1 MTATAKPVPSDI
13 AIAQAAKL
21 RPIADVAG
29 EVGLGPDEILPY
41 GRYKAKISA
50 EAIARR
56 KPKGRLVLVTGINPT
71 PAGEGKS
78 TVTVGVSQALRRL
91 GKKVV
96 VCIREPSLGP
106 VFGVKGGAAGG
117 GYAQVVPM
125 DEINLHFTGD
135 FHAITSAHNL
145 LSAMLDNHLHQGNTL
160 GIDPRRITWPR
171 TMDMNDRALR
181 SMVISLG
188 GINAGPVREE
198 RFVIVPGS
206 EIMAILALATD
217 LADLEARIGRIIVG
231 LTRDRKPVTAADLKA
246 SGAMTLLLKDAILP
260 NLVQTLEGGPALVH
274 CGPFGNIA
282 HGCNSIVAT
291 KLGLSLGDLVLTEA
305 GFGADLGAEKF
316 FDIKARF
323 GRLKP
328 EAAVVV
334 ATVRALKMNG
344 GVKKDALGKED
355 VAGAEARHRES
366 RGPRQE
372 RPEIRCAGG
381 GRPQSVHLGHRR
393 GAADRARRRKGWG
406 ARAAL
411 SEVWAKGGAGGEAVA
426 REILAVLEEKKS
438 AFKPLYDAARP
449 IKEKIET
456 IAREIYGAGG
466 VDYTAAAEKNI
477 AQCESMGLGQTPV
490 CIAKTQ
496 YSFTDDP
503 AKLGR
508 PDRLP
513 ADHSRC
519 LSLGRCGFRGRPGG
533 RHHDHA
539 RPAQGSGRRI
549 HPRPARRNHRRT
561 ILMPLDFVTT
571 AGAPKAIGPYS
582 QGVIANGFLFTAGQV
597 ALDPDK
603 GELVPRRDHGTDH
616 AGTGESPGH
625 SRGRRA
631 AISPRS

>member
-1 MTATAKPVPSDI
+1 VTTVPSDI

-21 RPIADVAG
+21 RPIADVAA

-145 LSAMLDNHLHQGNTL
+145 LSAMLDNHLHQGNAL

-171 TMDMNDRALR
+171 TLDMNDRALR

-206 EIMAILALATD
+206 EIMAILALSTD
-217 LADLEARIGRIIVG
+217 LADLETRLGRIIVG

-260 NLVQTLEGGPALVH
+260 NLVQTLEGGAALVH

-282 HGCNSIVAT
+282 HGCNSIAAT
-291 KLGLSLGDLVLTEA
+291 RLGLSLGELVLTEA

-323 GRLKP
+323 GNLQP
-328 EAAVVV
+328 EVAVVV
-334 ATVRALKMNG
+334 ATVRALKMHG

-355 VAGAEARHRES
+355 VAA
-366 RGPRQE
+366 
-372 RPEIRCAGG
+372 
-381 GRPQSVHLGHRR
+381 LRR
-393 GAADRARRRKGWG
+393 GLVNLEGHVKNVQKFGVPAIVALNRFTSDTEEELKTVLEAAGGWG

-411 SEVWAKGGAGGEAVA
+411 SDVWAKGGEGGEAVA
-426 REILAVLEEKKS
+426 REILAVLDEKKA
-438 AFKPLYDAARP
+438 AFKPLYDVARP

-456 IAREIYGAGG
+456 IAREVYGAAG

-477 AQCESMGLGQTPV
+477 AQCETMGLGATPV

-496 YSFTDDP
+496 YSFSDDP

-508 PDRLP
+508 PTGYRL
-513 ADHSRC
+513 
-519 LSLGRCGFRGRPGG
+519 
-533 RHHDHA
+533 
-539 RPAQGSGRRI
+539 
-549 HPRPARRNHRRT
+549 T
-561 ILMPLDFVTT
+561 IRDAYPS
-571 AGAPKAIGPYS
+571 AGA
-582 QGVIANGFLFTAGQV
+582 GFVV
-597 ALDPDK
+597 ALAGDIMTMPGLPKVPAAESIRVLPD
-603 GELVPRRDHGTDH
+603 GTIE
-616 AGTGESPGH
+616 GLF
-625 SRGRRA
+625 
-631 AISPRS
+631 

>member
-1 MTATAKPVPSDI
+1 VTTVPSDI

-21 RPIADVAG
+21 RPIAEVAA

-50 EAIARR
+50 EAIAKRE
-56 KPKGRLVLVTGINPT
+56 PKGRLVLVTGINPT

-145 LSAMLDNHLHQGNTL
+145 LSAMLDNHLHQGNAL
-160 GIDPRRITWPR
+160 GLDPRRITWPR
-171 TMDMNDRALR
+171 TLDMNDRALR

-217 LADLEARIGRIIVG
+217 LADLETRLSRIVVG

-260 NLVQTLEGGPALVH
+260 NLVQTLEGGAALVH

-282 HGCNSIVAT
+282 HGCNSIAAT
-291 KLGLSLGDLVLTEA
+291 RLGLSLGEIVLTEA

-323 GRLKP
+323 GNLEP

-334 ATVRALKMNG
+334 ATVRALKMHG

-355 VAGAEARHRES
+355 VAALERGLVNLEAHVKNVQKFGVPAIVAVNRFTSDTEK
-366 RGPRQE
+366 E
-372 RPEIRCAGG
+372 LKT
-381 GRPQSVHLGHRR
+381 VL
-393 GAADRARRRKGWG
+393 GAAKSWG
-406 ARAAL
+406 ACAAL
-411 SEVWAKGGAGGEAVA
+411 SEVWGRGGEGGEAVA
-426 REILAVLEEKKS
+426 REILAVLAEKKA
-438 AFKPLYDAARP
+438 AFKPLYDVAKP

-477 AQCESMGLGQTPV
+477 AQCDAMGLGATPV

-496 YSFTDDP
+496 YSFSDDP
-503 AKLGR
+503 TKLGR
-508 PDRLP
+508 PTGYRL
-513 ADHSRC
+513 
-519 LSLGRCGFRGRPGG
+519 
-533 RHHDHA
+533 
-539 RPAQGSGRRI
+539 
-549 HPRPARRNHRRT
+549 T
-561 ILMPLDFVTT
+561 IRDVYPS
-571 AGAPKAIGPYS
+571 AGA
-582 QGVIANGFLFTAGQV
+582 GFVV
-597 ALDPDK
+597 ALAGDIMTMPGLPKVPAAESIRVLPD
-603 GELVPRRDHGTDH
+603 GTIE
-616 AGTGESPGH
+616 GLF
-625 SRGRRA
+625 
-631 AISPRS
+631 

>member
-1 MTATAKPVPSDI
+1 MTTTIKPVPSDI

-21 RPIADVAG
+21 RPIAEVAA

-145 LSAMLDNHLHQGNTL
+145 LSAMLDNHLHQGNAL

-171 TMDMNDRALR
+171 TLDMNDRALR

-246 SGAMTLLLKDAILP
+246 AGAMTLLLKDAILP

-291 KLGLSLGDLVLTEA
+291 KLGLSLGEVVLTEA

-323 GRLKP
+323 GNLKP
-328 EAAVVV
+328 EVAVVV

-344 GVKKDALGKED
+344 GVKKEALSKED
-355 VAGAEARHRES
+355 VPALKRGLVNLEAHVKNVQKFGVPVVVALNRFTSDTDEELKTVLDAAGNWR
-366 RGPRQE
+366 
-372 RPEIRCAGG
+372 
-381 GRPQSVHLGHRR
+381 
-393 GAADRARRRKGWG
+393 

-411 SEVWAKGGAGGEAVA
+411 SEVWARGGEGGEAVA
-426 REILAVLEEKKS
+426 REILAALDEKKA
-438 AFKPLYDAARP
+438 AFKPIYEVTRP

-496 YSFTDDP
+496 YSFSDDP

-508 PDRLP
+508 PT
-513 ADHSRC
+513 
-519 LSLGRCGFRGRPGG
+519 GFRL
-533 RHHDHA
+533 
-539 RPAQGSGRRI
+539 
-549 HPRPARRNHRRT
+549 T
-561 ILMPLDFVTT
+561 IRDVYPS
-571 AGAPKAIGPYS
+571 AGA
-582 QGVIANGFLFTAGQV
+582 GFVV
-597 ALDPDK
+597 ALAGDIMTMPGLPK
-603 GELVPRRDHGTDH
+603 VPAAESIRVLPNGTIE
-616 AGTGESPGH
+616 GLF
-625 SRGRRA
+625 
-631 AISPRS
+631 

>member
-1 MTATAKPVPSDI
+1 MATLTKVPSDI

-21 RPIADVAG
+21 RPIADVAA
-29 EVGLGPDEILPY
+29 EVGLTPDEILPY

-145 LSAMLDNHLHQGNTL
+145 LSAMLDNHLHQGNAL

-217 LADLEARIGRIIVG
+217 LSDLEARIGRIIVG

-246 SGAMTLLLKDAILP
+246 SGAMTLLLKDALLP

-291 KLGLSLGDLVLTEA
+291 KLGLSLGDIVLTEA

-323 GRLKP
+323 GKLQP
-328 EAAVVV
+328 EVAVVV

-355 VAGAEARHRES
+355 VPALKRGIVNLEAHVKNVKKFGVPVVVALNRFTSDTEEELRTVLDAAG
-366 RGPRQE
+366 
-372 RPEIRCAGG
+372 
-381 GRPQSVHLGHRR
+381 
-393 GAADRARRRKGWG
+393 GWG

-411 SEVWAKGGAGGEAVA
+411 SEVWARGGEGGEAVA
-426 REILAVLEEKKS
+426 REILALLDTKQA
-438 AFKPLYDAARP
+438 AFKPLYDTARP

-456 IAREIYGAGG
+456 IAREIYGAAG

-477 AQCESMGLGQTPV
+477 AQCEAMGLGQTPI
-490 CIAKTQ
+490 CMAKTQ

-503 AKLGR
+503 NKLGR
-508 PDRLP
+508 PT
-513 ADHSRC
+513 
-519 LSLGRCGFRGRPGG
+519 GFRL
-533 RHHDHA
+533 
-539 RPAQGSGRRI
+539 
-549 HPRPARRNHRRT
+549 T
-561 ILMPLDFVTT
+561 IRDVYPS
-571 AGAPKAIGPYS
+571 AGA
-582 QGVIANGFLFTAGQV
+582 GFVV
-597 ALDPDK
+597 ALAGDIMTMPGLPKVPAAESIRVLPD
-603 GELVPRRDHGTDH
+603 GTIE
-616 AGTGESPGH
+616 GLF
-625 SRGRRA
+625 
-631 AISPRS
+631 